1 MVKRR
6 WTRKI

>member
-6 WTRKI
+6 